1 MSDVSNGGSN
11 LIGIKDIF
19 EAVNRLEGK
28 VDSRLN
34 ALDAKIDA
42 VTSRQDRLE
51 GALSLVRWLGPAG
64 VIGLLYGIGKA
75 AGYW

>member
-1 MSDVSNGGSN
+1 VSEGNTN
-11 LIGIKDIF
+11 LIGIKDVF

-34 ALDAKIDA
+34 ALDAKVDTA
-42 VTSRQDRLE
+42 TSRLDRLE
-51 GALSLVRWLGPAG
+51 GAISLIKWLGP
-64 VIGLLYGIGKA
+64 VGLVGLVYGIGKG